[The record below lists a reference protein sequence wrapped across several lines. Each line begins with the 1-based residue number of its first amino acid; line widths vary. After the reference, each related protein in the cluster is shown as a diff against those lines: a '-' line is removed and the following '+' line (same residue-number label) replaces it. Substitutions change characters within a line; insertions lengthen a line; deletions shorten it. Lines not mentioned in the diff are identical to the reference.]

1 MTTRP
6 PLPSAPPANNLQDR
20 LSQLSTF
27 LRASSTSSAVE
38 APKRQAGPPP
48 GPLASSA
55 EVVNWLAGEVCRRAG
70 IAVGEAMHS
79 KLDKI
84 AKTIPQGE
92 LVRWAGRLA
101 SVDASHPEW
110 LSLVEMLTVH
120 ETYFMRDPGQFDFV
134 RRQALNEV
142 IAEQKNSPTPAIRM
156 WSAACSTGEEPYSL
170 AFLALKGLSDAGEVD
185 IASDGSLRFRRRWI
199 IEVQGSDLSRQAV
212 RTAQG
217 GIYQDFGLGS
227 FRNLPPE
234 YRAFFT
240 AAPDPSGNVQK
251 DRYWK
256 VRDEVQQLVR
266 FRQFNLMSPEPF
278 ATELDIVFCRNV
290 LIYFDPPGKRHVFKL
305 IHRALKPGRFAVFGP
320 TDIPDGP
327 ELFKAQWGASTV
339 MYRKT

>member
-1 MTTRP
+1 MTIRP
-6 PLPSAPPANNLQDR
+6 PSSPVDTAQSLQDR

-27 LRASSTSSAVE
+27 LRTSSAG
-38 APKRQAGPPP
+38 APVAAPRKQAGPP
-48 GPLASSA
+48 GPLAGA
-55 EVVNWLAGEVCRRAG
+55 GEVVSWLAGEVCRRAG
-70 IAVGEAMHS
+70 IAVGEAMQG

-84 AKTIPQGE
+84 ARTVPQTE
-92 LVRWAGRLA
+92 LVRWAERLS

-134 RRQALNEV
+134 RRQALSEV
-142 IAEQKNSPTPAIRM
+142 VAQQKSSPVPAIRM
-156 WSAACSTGEEPYSL
+156 WSAACSTGEEAYSL
-170 AFLALKGLSDAGEVD
+170 AFLALKALADAKEVE
-185 IASDGSLRFRRRWI
+185 ISADGALRFNRRWI
-199 IEVQGSDLSRQAV
+199 IEVMGSDLSRQAV

-217 GIYQDFGLGS
+217 GVYQDFGLGS

-240 AAPDPSGNVQK
+240 QAPDPSGGGQR
-251 DRYWK
+251 DRYWR
-256 VRDEVQQLVR
+256 VRDEVQQMVR
-266 FRQFNLMSPEPF
+266 FRQFNLMSTEPP
-278 ATELDIVFCRNV
+278 ATELDVVFCRNV

-305 IHRALKPGRFAVFGP
+305 IHRALKSSRFAVFGP

-339 MYRKT
+339 IYRKS